1 MSQFHTLRVA
11 VINRQTKDTVAVGFE
26 VPATI
31 AETFR
36 FMPGQYLTLRFM
48 INGEDVRRSYS
59 ICSAPGELPIT
70 VAVKEIANG
79 KVSTHINRDL
89 KVGDTVDVMPPQG
102 GFVLE
107 TSAVA
112 KKYVGIAAGSGITP
126 ILSMIRAVAKNEPQ
140 SSFELVYANKDENN
154 IIFKNELAAL
164 ASDRIKTTYIYS
176 RQSTGNALTEG
187 RLDEHKIRQLVT
199 QLQLA
204 DADSFYLCGPEEL
217 IFNAKKGIE
226 SVGVS
231 GEKVKYELF
240 TTPVK
245 FVIESQAAPVASNF
259 KGQAKV
265 TVIYDD
271 DEIEFSLH
279 SDGDSILDTAIKN
292 GIDAPFSCKGAVC
305 CTCKAKVIEGSA
317 RMDANY
323 ALTDKEVEQGFILT
337 CTSHP
342 TSERV
347 VINYD
352 EA

>member
-1 MSQFHTLRVA
+1 MSQFHTLQVA
-11 VINRQTKDTVAVGFE
+11 TIKRQTADTVEVGFE
-26 VPATI
+26 VPSSLRTDFQFKA
-31 AETFR
+31 
-36 FMPGQYLTLRFM
+36 GQYLTLRFV

-59 ICSAPGELPIT
+59 LCSAPGEFPVK

-79 KVSTHINRDL
+79 KVSSYVNRNL
-89 KVGDTVDVMPPQG
+89 KVGDAVEVMVPQG
-102 GFVLE
+102 GFILE
-107 TSAVA
+107 TGSIS

-126 ILSMIRAVAKNEPQ
+126 ILSMIKTVVQHEPQ
-140 SSFELVYANKDENN
+140 SSFDLIYANKDDQH
-154 IIFKNELAAL
+154 IIFKEELAEL
-164 ASDRIKTTYIYS
+164 GTDKIRIHYVFSKQATNNPI
-176 RQSTGNALTEG
+176 TEG
-187 RLDEHKIRQLVT
+187 RLDEHKVRLLIAD
-199 QLQLA
+199 LQLNN
-204 DADSFYLCGPEEL
+204 ADSFYLCGPEEL

-226 SVGVS
+226 SLGVS
-231 GEKVKYELF
+231 SEKVHYELF

-245 FVIESQAAPVASNF
+245 MVSENKAAAVESKF

-279 SDGDSILDTAIKN
+279 TDGDSILDTAIRN

-305 CTCKAKVIEGSA
+305 CTCKAKVMEGSA